1 VKNKNARELLL
12 TQNSGHS
19 TPNFN
24 LTDILTIDADAH
36 LQKLAAHMFPSPA
49 LLPVELVRAAIK
61 RRAAAISIQVH
72 AARIA
77 ISDNG
82 AGIGSAEWQALAC
95 LGDARQTA
103 VAREKAMSFIQ
114 DLAHPGIGLLAVF
127 CPGVRSVQIEN
138 AHGDKKNTLRIAKG
152 LSEMQHT
159 CLWPQ
164 GTRITI
170 SRRRGPAAEE
180 KVLLAELCAAVQTE
194 IVING
199 RRLKNKPLLTDTMA
213 SMNITF
219 GENPSRGLLAIPAH
233 GDVCRIWL
241 LDQGIPWQVTAMA
254 PVLGL
259 VFAAALETAIPLT
272 PAKVETLAATAT
284 RLYQW
289 LAENY
294 SQFPEPYQSR
304 IENLFFKQACSGGDP
319 GLLSVCAPFRLLH
332 SKQRMTLAEVLH
344 KAKNGKLH
352 VMDRDSRQSYF
363 SGHEREV
370 LSCEDRPISSARIG
384 GRSVLPCEDRP
395 ISSARIGG
403 RSVLPCEDRPISSAR
418 IGGRSVLL
426 LTPQQKDFL
435 SNHLQLP
442 LVTLNAHQKIKIRPQ
457 KILAFCRRI
466 FPGVLRMTV
475 PSKAKILDRNRLSR
489 EENVLCLE
497 MEMHWRRK
505 LAATSPVATAF
516 SLSVVMVEGRGL
528 VPAYWLKNQQGDT
541 LQIRRR
547 HPLTLR
553 ALLGINQDRDN
564 SELAFAAL
572 MPGHFLT
579 DADQ

>member
-384 GRSVLPCEDRP
+384 GRSVL
-395 ISSARIGG
+395 
-403 RSVLPCEDRPISSAR
+403 
-418 IGGRSVLL
+418 L

-457 KILAFCRRI
+457 KILAFCRRK
-466 FPGVLRMTV
+466 FPGVLRMTA

-489 EENVLCLE
+489 EENDLCLE